1 MFDSYIIGGRNT
13 TQYVPYEKSVKIEKP
28 TSAED
33 LKLLKQIEGEV
44 LDRLVD
50 VYKVSLGDNLFEGMI
65 YHTRSQYESSEDF
78 YLVVKVN
85 NKEVKVDVEVKTFL
99 YQNNQ
104 VEIISEA
111 FDELIKKF
119 AEKLLIQ
126 NFESMYN
133 SVLQSEHKFSPP

>member
-104 VEIISEA
+104 VGIISEA

-126 NFESMYN
+126 NFESMYKK
-133 SVLQSEHKFSPP
+133 V